1 MLRAARASL
10 DLLRLSMVIC
20 LVFASVLTVPVSA
33 QGLTPLVRPDPAT
46 LEIGQ
51 GQVATLNIVLE
62 DASDVYAIDVR
73 LKFDPTVLEVVDADP
88 AKEGVQA
95 MPGVFPKPDYVAR
108 NTVDNQAGTLM
119 YVITQMN
126 PTLPANGRGT
136 VITLQVRG
144 KASGRSSPVTVESV
158 GIADRLG
165 NLLAASTENGAVTVV
180 GAGQPVSTPVG
191 ASPPTATPMP
201 TALPATLA
209 PTALPAVSDTPSSI
223 PATVAPPASTQAAP
237 TSAASATTPTASM
250 APASST
256 PVSITPTLPQ
266 PSTLSPA
273 ATVAASRLSA
283 PTPAPAFQPT
293 STVAAIARAIPTL
306 TEDVGSAGMVEP
318 APADRPADNSLS
330 VAPLVGLAGALV
342 LLAIY
347 IVLRRSRRLG

>member
-1 MLRAARASL
+1 
-10 DLLRLSMVIC
+10 
-20 LVFASVLTVPVSA
+20 
-33 QGLTPLVRPDPAT
+33 VRPDPAT

-51 GQVATLNIVLE
+51 GQIATLNIVLE
-62 DASDVYAIDVR
+62 NASEVYAIDVR

-209 PTALPAVSDTPSSI
+209 PTALPAVSDTPFSK

-237 TSAASATTPTASM
+237 TSAASATTPTARM
-250 APASST
+250 ATASST
-256 PVSITPTLPQ
+256 PVSITPVQPQ
-266 PSTLSPA
+266 PTTQPSLTTVVATHPPAPTLAPA
-273 ATVAASRLSA
+273 AP
-283 PTPAPAFQPT
+283 PTAT
-293 STVAAIARAIPTL
+293 SVAIARVVPTL
-306 TEDVGSAGMVEP
+306 TEDVGPAGMAEP
-318 APADRPADNSLS
+318 APPNQPADNSLS
-330 VAPLVGLAGALV
+330 VAPLVGLVGALV

-347 IVLRRSRRLG
+347 LVLRRSRRLG